1 MKKLMNILFCI
12 FFSALIIMGSI
23 RLTIGFKSLY
33 YFDIDYL
40 NIDTENDMTKEEV
53 KLNYD
58 YMIDYN
64 LDKISGEFNLP
75 TLKSSPEGKIHFEEV
90 KEIFQNINKLLLLS
104 LIITVIG
111 VVLNL
116 RNKSIYFL
124 NLTSKLVIILPI
136 LVSIPM
142 IINFNQIFIIFHKI
156 LFDNDYWIFDPIKDP
171 VINILPE
178 EFFYH
183 AGTMIIILV
192 ILSSIVLRYIYQ
204 YYKSKN

>member
-12 FFSALIIMGSI
+12 FFSALIIIGSI

>member
-40 NIDTENDMTKEEV
+40 NIDTENDMNKEEV

-124 NLTSKLVIILPI
+124 KLTSKLVIILPI

-142 IINFNQIFIIFHKI
+142 IINFNQTFIIFHKI

-183 AGTMIIILV
+183 AGIMIIILV

>member
-40 NIDTENDMTKEEV
+40 NIDTENDMNKEEV

-111 VVLNL
+111 VVSNL

-124 NLTSKLVIILPI
+124 KLTSKLVIILPI

-142 IINFNQIFIIFHKI
+142 IINFNQTFIIFHKI

-183 AGTMIIILV
+183 AGIMIIILV